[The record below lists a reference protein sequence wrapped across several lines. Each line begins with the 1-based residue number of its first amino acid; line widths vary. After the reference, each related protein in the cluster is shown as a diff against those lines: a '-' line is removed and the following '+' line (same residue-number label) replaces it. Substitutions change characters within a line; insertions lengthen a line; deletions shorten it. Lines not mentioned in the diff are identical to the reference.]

1 MKFIFA
7 YNHCKD
13 MTCPEDFNSFDYDVY
28 MFLQTNYVKISH
40 LDFDV
45 QTSDVTRLLE
55 AGIIELDSEDRVSY
69 VLLIR
74 WLTLSKAITRNQ
86 CWPSITKKQVK
97 CNMLQTVAQL
107 IEQSHF
113 RHKKTRIRIQSLAL
127 LLTNQ
132 V

>member
-1 MKFIFA
+1 
-7 YNHCKD
+7 

-86 CWPSITKKQVK
+86 CWPSITKK
-97 CNMLQTVAQL
+97 LPGL
-107 IEQSHF
+107 IC
-113 RHKKTRIRIQSLAL
+113 A
-127 LLTNQ
+127 
-132 V
+132 

>member
-86 CWPSITKKQVK
+86 CWPSITKK
-97 CNMLQTVAQL
+97 LPGL
-107 IEQSHF
+107 IC
-113 RHKKTRIRIQSLAL
+113 A
-127 LLTNQ
+127 
-132 V
+132 